1 MNTTETI
8 ELLREASKF
17 VQAQV
22 RTYIGDEGEPT
33 EYSEWDVEAHELACK
48 LACEA
53 DRLEREAIPEQTV
66 HAVQPVRMAA

>member
-1 MNTTETI
+1 MNTETI

-22 RTYIGDEGEPT
+22 RTIEGDDGDPT
-33 EYSEWDVEAHELACK
+33 PYSEWDHEAHELACK

-53 DRLEREAIPEQTV
+53 DRLEREAIPEQP
-66 HAVQPVRMAA
+66 AQADQPVQLVA